1 LGVSDE
7 VNKEIMELLGSI
19 YLFSV
24 SEVDKLDRFDLYH
37 KFKKYNDTLDTLRLE
52 EFETKIGLSFYTD
65 INKKMI

>member
-1 LGVSDE
+1 MD
-7 VNKEIMELLGSI
+7 LLESI

-24 SEVDKLDRFDLYH
+24 SDVDGIDRFDLYQ

-52 EFETKIGLSFYTD
+52 KFETKIGLKFYTD